1 MSRRVRDMLAAADPA
16 RGVEVGP
23 GDVEALLD
31 RAGTDVT
38 SYAPVAPARSR
49 ASLLVPV
56 GAFALVLVAT
66 AAVAALRPSA
76 AGPTLGTPDAP
87 PEPTAVAAPC
97 LAAVADRV
105 RATSYDGR
113 TGRYEYLRV
122 AAPSGSMVEMPG
134 HGGRFASVRY
144 PGETERWLAA
154 DGSGRLRVVRGE
166 PEYQDAESEEY
177 FAANP
182 DMRPRPGTETTELG
196 PGDLELTALPAAD
209 PAALAQALY
218 QPRENGPSQ
227 VLVNV
232 ADLNRQWILDAAHRV
247 AVLRLL
253 AATDGTVCRGE
264 QTDPAG
270 RTGVVVSAD
279 RGRGPRPSPGDHG
292 REYLLFEPETGEL
305 LAAGGQAGPTGAVD
319 WSTRY
324 LDRAR
329 TDTLG

>member
-1 MSRRVRDMLAAADPA
+1 MRDMLATADPA

-23 GDVEALLD
+23 GDVAALLE

-49 ASLLVPV
+49 SSLLVPV

-76 AGPTLGTPDAP
+76 AGPTLGTPAGP
-87 PEPTAVAAPC
+87 PEPTAVPAPC
-97 LAAVADRV
+97 LATVADRL
-105 RATSYDGR
+105 RAAPYDEQA
-113 TGRYEYLRV
+113 GRYEYLRV

-134 HGGRFASVRY
+134 HAGRFASVRY

-154 DGSGRLRVVRGE
+154 DGSGRLRVIRGE
-166 PEYQDAESEEY
+166 PEYQDAESAAF
-177 FAANP
+177 FAAHP
-182 DMRPRPGTETTELG
+182 ELESRPGTETTELG
-196 PGDLELTALPAAD
+196 PGDMELTALPAAD
-209 PAALAQALY
+209 PEALARALY

-253 AATDGTVCRGE
+253 AATDGVACRGE
-264 QTDPAG
+264 QTDPTG

-292 REYLLFEPETGEL
+292 REYLLVEPETGEL
-305 LAAGGQAGPTGAVD
+305 LAAGSRADQTGAVD

-329 TDTLG
+329 TDVLG